1 MVKSDKPAVLQIRPA
16 GNEHQVVTVSGG
28 SGAYRRKPCAD
39 CPWRKDAT
47 GKFPPEAF
55 RHSANTAYDMSD
67 HIFGCHRSGTGKPAT
82 CAGFLL
88 RGANH
93 NLAVRLGYPSGYALL
108 EGAVCSLDGHPEE
121 FLPELR
127 VSSGNPRR
135 WIDVDPLGLNEPLSA
150 EALALVDEV
159 CGAGTA

>member
-93 NLAVRLGYPSGYALL
+93 NLAVRLGYMSGRFKSDVSDGGHDLHEGYREMAEANGVDPSA
-108 EGAVCSLDGHPEE
+108 
-121 FLPELR
+121 PELVPCR
-127 VSSGNPRR
+127 
-135 WIDVDPLGLNEPLSA
+135 
-150 EALALVDEV
+150 
-159 CGAGTA
+159 